1 MNNVFEGQIRKMQEL
16 YIDDMIVKSIEESYN
31 LSHLRVVFQEVQK
44 HNMRLNPQKNAHWS
58 QGREVPRLLLD
69 GVRYQSQPR

>member
-31 LSHLRVVFQEVQK
+31 LSHLCNTPF
-44 HNMRLNPQKNAHWS
+44 S
-58 QGREVPRLLLD
+58 QLKIFI
-69 GVRYQSQPR
+69 